1 MSDDPETRMAETPME
16 RARRKSRL
24 RWITLGEAVAV
35 SAVIISGL
43 GLWMNYQDRQ
53 DSRAE
58 KQAETTRSAS
68 RAPFHLKGEANG
80 AGSSLTLS
88 PVHADD
94 VIQGQS
100 IRFPPSFGLS
110 PVTTTSDARIDAD
123 WFASALKADR
133 KKRELPDE
141 TAGDERVPVM
151 IETDYLADG
160 ETRKAR
166 SYYDIGYA
174 LEGHFLGGSSVK
186 LRGLSLIG
194 AAAAQDVPADQRLAG
209 LWSLRAG
216 KVKKKK

>member
-1 MSDDPETRMAETPME
+1 MNDVPETPME

-43 GLWMNYQDRQ
+43 GLYMNYQDRR
-53 DSRAE
+53 DARAD
-58 KQAETTRSAS
+58 KQAEAS
-68 RAPFHLKGEANG
+68 RPVARAPFHLKAEANSS
-80 AGSSLTLS
+80 GSSLTLA
-88 PVHADD
+88 PVNVDD

-141 TAGDERVPVM
+141 TQGDERVPVM
-151 IETDYLADG
+151 IETDYLAGG
-160 ETRKAR
+160 ETMKAR

-174 LEGHFLGGSSVK
+174 LEGHFLGGASVK

-194 AAAAQDVPADQRLAG
+194 VAAAQDTPADQRLAG
-209 LWSLRAG
+209 LWGLRAG
-216 KVKKKK
+216 KVKEKK

>member
-1 MSDDPETRMAETPME
+1 MNDPETPME

-43 GLWMNYQDRQ
+43 GLYMNYQDRR
-53 DSRAE
+53 DARLD
-58 KQAETTRSAS
+58 KQAEATHATT
-68 RAPFHLKGEANG
+68 RAPFYLKVDANG
-80 AGSSLTLS
+80 SGSSLTLA

-94 VIQGQS
+94 VIQGQT

-133 KKRELPDE
+133 RKRELPDE
-141 TAGDERVPVM
+141 TQGDERVPVM

-160 ETRKAR
+160 KTQAAR

-174 LEGHFLGGSSVK
+174 LEGHFLGGASVK

-194 AAAAQDVPADQRLAG
+194 VAATQDTPADQRLAG
-209 LWSLRAG
+209 LWAIRAG
-216 KVKKKK
+216 KMKEKK

>member
-1 MSDDPETRMAETPME
+1 MNDPQTPETPME

-43 GLWMNYQDRQ
+43 GLYMNYQDRR
-53 DSRAE
+53 DARAD
-58 KQAETTRSAS
+58 KQAEAAHATT
-68 RAPFHLKGEANG
+68 RAPFHLKAEANG
-80 AGSSLTLS
+80 SGSSLTLA
-88 PVHADD
+88 PVNADD

-133 KKRELPDE
+133 RKRELPDE
-141 TAGDERVPVM
+141 TQGDERVPVM

-160 ETRKAR
+160 KTEAAR

-174 LEGHFLGGSSVK
+174 LEGHFLGGASVR

-194 AAAAQDVPADQRLAG
+194 VAATQDTPADQRLAG
-209 LWSLRAG
+209 LWGLRAG
-216 KVKKKK
+216 KVKEKK